1 MRYCEMSA
9 GMFVVRTK
17 ELSWLRVLSG
27 EICYIESV
35 EPGVIRLRVTQD
47 CVPKGDIYEIPQQ
60 ADDDGW
66 YDVSELVMD
75 ANACIVPS
83 SGTCAFPTPVAST
96 YRNYLGLG
104 DSVPELTVEEAVG
117 RVCLLGERS
126 QNGDSVAFTKQGF
139 YVVSCDENG
148 YAIVYQGY
156 CDYCPPDEKRMLS
169 LRILNLSG
177 TRRAFYPADEIVSAC
192 IQAFDE
198 DCGRASDYTQQY
210 IEDTIVSSTD
220 SSLAAARGGVSEIR
234 LEASL

>member
-1 MRYCEMSA
+1 MKYAEMSA

-17 ELSWLRVLSG
+17 ELPWLRVLSG
-27 EICYIESV
+27 EICYIEAV
-35 EPGVIRLRVTQD
+35 EVGVVRLRVTQD
-47 CVPKGDIYEIPQQ
+47 CVPKGDIYEVPGQ
-60 ADDDGW
+60 ADDGCW

-104 DSVPELTVEEAVG
+104 DRVPELSEDEAVG

-126 QNGDSVAFTKQGF
+126 ASGDAVAFTKQGF

-148 YAIVYQGY
+148 YVIVYQGY

-169 LRILNLSG
+169 LRILNLRG

-198 DCGRASDYTQQY
+198 DCNKASEYTQQY
-210 IEDTIVSSTD
+210 IEDTIVSSAD
-220 SSLAAARGGVSEIR
+220 SNLAAARGGVSELR
-234 LEASL
+234 LEAAL